1 MAVILVVEDEILYR
15 TLISTR
21 LAAAGHSVVLANNG
35 LEAAKMMSHWKDRF
49 PSLVITDQKMPG
61 LSGYEVIRV
70 LRSESAM
77 RNIPVLMLTAYP
89 GVVRD
94 IVDLDDFELLDKMT
108 APETILETVDRMLA
122 LNPPPPEPP
131 AKPLVINRGFVF

>member
-1 MAVILVVEDEILYR
+1 MAVILVIEDEITYR

-35 LEAAKMMSHWKDRF
+35 LEAVKMIAHWKDRA

-70 LRSESAM
+70 LRSENGL
-77 RNIPVLMLTAYP
+77 RRIPVLMLTAFS
-89 GVVRD
+89 GVVQD
-94 IVDLDDFELLDKMT
+94 IVDLEDVRLLDKMT
-108 APETILETVDRMLA
+108 TPDTIMAEVDKLLA
-122 LNPPPPEPP
+122 LNPPPPESPGTT
-131 AKPLVINRGFVF
+131 LYIERGYTF